1 VRENAGIEFDLGD
14 MTLLTLGAPSGGPI
28 MGLAMNIL
36 RGMISII
43 YYCHFMVS
51 SLCQRFFGLSS
62 LSAHI
67 LGSSLLSAHLLV
79 ISVCQRIFLVSSLV

>member
-1 VRENAGIEFDLGD
+1 MRENAGIELDLGD

-43 YYCHFMVS
+43 YYCHF
-51 SLCQRFFGLSS
+51 
-62 LSAHI
+62 
-67 LGSSLLSAHLLV
+67 
-79 ISVCQRIFLVSSLV
+79 LVSFLCE